1 MLTPRP
7 RVRRALHRPTPMRTQ
22 QAGLSLVELMVG
34 IAVGMLVVAGAAMLT
49 ANQLSD
55 NRRLLLEAQVQQDL
69 RASADV
75 ITREVRRSGSRQTP
89 EQFIWTPTT
98 SGLDAGTMD
107 DVSPASGGTTD
118 QVLFRYM
125 RSGVSGGQLGYRL
138 NGSRVQARMTTP
150 VSWVDLT
157 DTKAMTVNSFT
168 VDQRH
173 AEVPT
178 PAAPEPDRLPCPKL
192 CPDGTNA
199 CWPLLRVRTFE
210 VAVTATSTSDA
221 AVKRSLRTV
230 THPRNDQLL
239 PVVAAPNVCPV

>member
-1 MLTPRP
+1 
-7 RVRRALHRPTPMRTQ
+7 MRKQ
-22 QAGLSLVELMVG
+22 QTGLSLVELMVG

-75 ITREVRRSGSRQTP
+75 ITREVRRSGSRQNP

-98 SGLDAGTMD
+98 SGQDAGTMD
-107 DVSPASGGTTD
+107 DVTPASGGTTD

-125 RSGVSGGQLGYRL
+125 RSGVGGGQLGYRL

-150 VSWVDLT
+150 ISWIDLT

-173 AEVPT
+173 AEIPT

-221 AVKRSLRTV
+221 AVKRILRTV